1 MVEALA
7 DYLARGMAL
16 LAFDLA
22 SPWSRSGLIA
32 IVLGWA
38 IGALAFRHY
47 FGREGFSLGAYLRH
61 AFPRRVYWSR
71 SFAVDLQVF
80 LFGRLIAP
88 MRWIALV
95 LSVTATAALLAEGL
109 AGLFGPARTTPLGP
123 IETALFALLLLLALD
138 FGTYVAHRL
147 SHQVPV
153 LWAFHRVHHSAEELN
168 PLTLERKHP
177 VYSLLSL
184 IIDCIIVAPLQAA
197 ILYLFGSSA
206 SLAVLA
212 GANLGFVAFAYC
224 AASLRHTHI
233 WLSYGPTLDRILVS
247 PALHQ
252 IHHSKA
258 PRHFDRNYGEVL
270 AIWDWMFGSLYLPRE
285 REELEFGLGDEDEQP
300 HPNLGAA
307 LLEPFVYAWRSVR
320 PSKRAPLQEPSLA
333 SETSSPLPD
342 SQP

>member
-7 DYLARGMAL
+7 DYLESGIAL

-32 IVLGWA
+32 IALGWV
-38 IGALAFRHY
+38 IGAFAFRHY
-47 FGREGFSLGAYLRH
+47 FGREGFSLGAYLRQ

-80 LFGRLIAP
+80 LFGRLVAP
-88 MRWIALV
+88 MRWVALV
-95 LSVTATAALLAEGL
+95 LSVMATAAILADGL

-123 IETALFALLLLLALD
+123 YETVLLAVLLLLALD
-138 FGTYVAHRL
+138 FGTYVSHRL
-147 SHQVPV
+147 SHQVPL
-153 LWAFHRVHHSAEELN
+153 LWAFHRLHHSAEELN

-177 VYSLLSL
+177 AYSLLSL
-184 IIDCIIVAPLQAA
+184 IIDCIVVAPLQAV
-197 ILYLFGSSA
+197 ILYLFGSEA
-206 SLAVLA
+206 SLAVLT

-233 WLSYGPTLDRILVS
+233 WLSYGPVLNRVLVS

-258 PRHFDRNYGEVL
+258 PRHFNRNYGEVL
-270 AIWDWMFGSLYLPRE
+270 SIWDWMFGSLYLPRE

-307 LLEPFVYAWRSVR
+307 LLEPFAYAWRTMRR
-320 PSKRAPLQEPSLA
+320 PSQRGPAAPS
-333 SETSSPLPD
+333 LPD